1 MKVGLAL
8 PFQGHFP
15 VANSGAVYLSLVCF
29 KWNILLILQ
38 VLGFIITE
46 NIIQFHIT
54 ILVNYTN
61 MIITSNFL
69 SWAGHTVISALL
81 ILLYLI
87 FLLEDFPF
95 FGLFGREDVRRV
107 EDIS

>member
-29 KWNILLILQ
+29 KWSILLTLQ
-38 VLGFIITE
+38 LLGFIITE

-61 MIITSNFL
+61 MIITSNSL
-69 SWAGHTVISALL
+69 SRAAHTVISALL
-81 ILLYLI
+81 MLCLI
-87 FLLEDFPF
+87 FLL
-95 FGLFGREDVRRV
+95 
-107 EDIS
+107 